1 MAEYKW
7 PAAEKRKLIGKRIS
21 RVDGPLKVSGKAKYA
36 YDINRPGMLHGKI
49 LHAPY
54 ANAKIVSIDT
64 SAAEKMP
71 GVRAV
76 KLVQNVGTNIQW
88 AGDEIAV
95 VVAVDEPTAKDAI
108 RAIKVEY
115 ERLPHVVNDEKLEA
129 VPADRK
135 RPTAEKV
142 QGDPDKA
149 FAEADVTVEGYYGN
163 AVITH
168 CCLEA
173 HGQVVE
179 WKDAQN
185 VLIHPSTQAVSTI
198 GNDLAKALEIPA
210 GNVELK
216 MDFIGGG
223 FGSKFQIDRWG
234 TECGKVSKM
243 AEGKP
248 VKLMLERDAELMI
261 AGSRPSMYA
270 KVKVGAKKDGT
281 LIAWQSDAWGTG
293 GVPGLGAPQIPY
305 MLNLSTG
312 IPNYKTRFTSV
323 STNSA
328 QQRAWRAPNH
338 PQMAVITFGAL
349 DDLAAALK
357 MDPIDFLKKNI
368 GLFAPRSEVY
378 LQELDKA
385 MEMSNW
391 KANWRPRGEGAPG
404 STKTVK
410 RGLGV
415 SMHTW
420 GGGGHASNADVTIHP
435 DGSVDIKCGTQDLG
449 VGTITVLNIVVAE
462 TMGLPMEAVKVFI
475 GSNRYP
481 ASGSSGGSTT
491 VGGISGSSRRGAVDA
506 VNQLF
511 AKVAPT
517 LGVKPEELEAVDGKI
532 RVIANPAKSLTWKE
546 ACAKL
551 GSQPITVRGVNR
563 AGDRELSSSG
573 VGGVQIADVSVDTET
588 GIVKMNNFYAV
599 QDCGLVM
606 DMKTCESQV
615 FGAMIMGVTYS
626 LYEERIMDDATGRVL
641 NPNMEFYKLAGAMD
655 IGNFKVHMMT
665 GKGFDERGPIG
676 VGEPPTNSPGAA
688 ISNAVANAI
697 GVRVPTVP
705 LTPDK
710 VLAALAS
717 KKGGSS
723 NAKI

>member
-7 PAAEKRKLIGKRIS
+7 PEPEKRKYIGKRIS

-36 YDINRPGMLHGKI
+36 YDVNRPGMLHGKI
-49 LHAPY
+49 LHAPF

-71 GVRAV
+71 GVRVV
-76 KLVQNVGTNIQW
+76 KLVQGPGTNIQW
-88 AGDEIAV
+88 AGDEIAIA
-95 VVAVDEPTAKDAI
+95 VATDEQTAVDAI

-115 ERLPHVVNDEKLEA
+115 ERLPHVVNDERLEA
-129 VPADRK
+129 VPTTNK
-135 RPTAEKV
+135 RSTNEFV
-142 QGDPDKA
+142 QGEPDKA
-149 FAEADVTVEGYYGN
+149 FAEADVTVEGFYGN
-163 AVITH
+163 SIITH
-168 CCLEA
+168 CCLES

-179 WKDAQN
+179 WTDANN

-198 GNDLAKALEIPA
+198 SNDLAKALEIPA

-223 FGSKFQIDRWG
+223 FGSKFAIDRWG

-248 VKLMLERDAELMI
+248 VKMMLERDAELMI

-281 LIAWQSDAWGTG
+281 LVAWQSEGWGTG
-293 GVPGLGAPQIPY
+293 GVAGTGAPQLPY
-305 MLNLSTG
+305 MLRAASG
-312 IPNYKTRFTSV
+312 IPHIKANFSSV
-323 STNSA
+323 STNTAPS
-328 QQRAWRAPNH
+328 RAWRAPAH
-338 PQMAVITFGAL
+338 PQMAVITLGAL

-357 MDPIDFLKKNI
+357 MDPIEFLKKNI
-368 GLFAPRSEVY
+368 NLFAPRAEVY
-378 LQELDKA
+378 SQELDKA
-385 MEMSNW
+385 LELSNW

-420 GGGGHASNADVTIHP
+420 GGGGHASNCDVTIHP
-435 DGSVDIKCGTQDLG
+435 DGSVDLKSGTQDLG
-449 VGTITVLNIVVAE
+449 VGVITVLNIVVAE
-462 TMGLPMEAVKVFI
+462 TMGLPMEAVKIFI

-491 VGGISGSSRRGAVDA
+491 VGGISGSSRRGSVDA
-506 VNQLF
+506 LNQLF

-532 RVIANPAKSLTWKE
+532 RVVANPSKSLTWKE

-551 GSQPITVRGVNR
+551 GSQPITVRGVNK

-588 GIVKMNNFYAV
+588 GIVKMNNFYAI

-606 DMKTCESQV
+606 DLKTAESQV

-626 LYEERIMDDATGRVL
+626 LYEERIMDNATGRVL

-655 IGNFKVHMMT
+655 IGQMKVHMMT
-665 GKGFDERGPIG
+665 GKGYDERGPVG
-676 VGEPPTNSPGAA
+676 LGEPPTNSPGAA

-697 GVRVPTVP
+697 GVRVSTIP

-717 KKGGSS
+717 KKGGQS

>member
-7 PAAEKRKLIGKRIS
+7 PEAEKRKYIGKRIS

-36 YDINRPGMLHGKI
+36 YDVNRPGLLHGKI

-54 ANAKIVSIDT
+54 ANSKVVRIDT
-64 SAAEKMP
+64 SAAEKIP
-71 GVRAV
+71 GVRVV
-76 KLVQNVGTNIQW
+76 KVLQGAGAQIQW

-95 VVAVDEPTAKDAI
+95 VVAVDEMTAKDAV

-115 ERLPHVVNDEKLEA
+115 ERMPHVVNEEKLDA
-129 VPADRK
+129 VPAANK
-135 RPTAEKV
+135 RPTNEFT
-142 QGDPDKA
+142 QGEPDKA

-163 AVITH
+163 AIITH

-185 VLIHPSTQAVSTI
+185 VLIHPSTQGVSAI
-198 GNDLAKALEIPA
+198 GNDLARALEIPA

-223 FGSKFQIDRWG
+223 FGSKFAIDEWG
-234 TECGKVSKM
+234 IECGKTSKM

-248 VKLMLERDAELMI
+248 VKLMLERDAELTI

-281 LIAWQSDAWGTG
+281 LTAWQSECWGTG
-293 GVPGLGAPQIPY
+293 GVAGMGAPAIPY
-305 MLNLSTG
+305 MLRAASG
-312 IPNYKTRFTSV
+312 IPNIKSNYTGV
-323 STNSA
+323 STNTA
-328 QQRAWRAPNH
+328 QQRAWRAPSH
-338 PQMAVITFGAL
+338 PQMAVITMGAL

-357 MDPIDFLKKNI
+357 MDPIEFLKKNI
-368 GLFAPRSEVY
+368 ELFAPRAAVY
-378 LQELDKA
+378 SQELDKA

-404 STKTVK
+404 STKTIK

-420 GGGGHASNADVTIHP
+420 GGGGGASNADVTIHP
-435 DGSVDIKCGTQDLG
+435 DGSVDLKCGTQDLG

-462 TMGLPMEAVKVFI
+462 TMGIPMEAVKIFI

-481 ASGSSGGSTT
+481 PSNPSGGSTT
-491 VGGISGSSRRGAVDA
+491 VGGVSSSSRRGATDA
-506 VNQLF
+506 LNQLF

-532 RVIANPAKSLTWKE
+532 RVIASPTKSMTWKE

-551 GSQPITVRGVNR
+551 GSQPITVRGVHRQGNT
-563 AGDRELSSSG
+563 ELSSSG

-588 GIVKMNNFYAV
+588 GLVKMNNFYAV
-599 QDCGLVM
+599 QDCGLIM
-606 DMKTCESQV
+606 DLKTAESQV

-626 LYEERIMDDATGRVL
+626 LYEERIMDDQTGRVL
-641 NPNMEFYKLAGAMD
+641 NPNMEFYKLAGLMD

-665 GKGFDERGPIG
+665 GKGYDERGPVG
-676 VGEPPTNSPGAA
+676 LGEPPTNSPGAA

>member
-1 MAEYKW
+1 MADYKW
-7 PAAEKRKLIGKRIS
+7 PEAEKRKYIGKRIS

-36 YDINRPGMLHGKI
+36 YDTNRPGLLHGKI
-49 LHAPY
+49 LHAPF
-54 ANAKIVSIDT
+54 ANAKILSIDT

-71 GVRAV
+71 GVRVV
-76 KLVQNVGTNIQW
+76 KIVQGPGSVLQW

-95 VVAVDEPTAKDAI
+95 VVAVDEATAKDAL
-108 RAIKVEY
+108 RAIKIEY
-115 ERLPHVVNDEKLEA
+115 ERMPHVVNDEDLAA
-129 VPADRK
+129 VPTDNK
-135 RPTAEKV
+135 RPTAERT
-142 QGDPDKA
+142 QGEPDKA
-149 FAEADVTVEGYYGN
+149 FTEADVTVEGYYGN
-163 AVITH
+163 AIITH
-168 CCLEA
+168 CCLES
-173 HGQVVE
+173 HGQTIE
-179 WKDAQN
+179 WTDANN
-185 VLIHPSTQAVSTI
+185 VLIHPSTQGVSVI

-210 GNVELK
+210 GNVNLK

-223 FGSKFQIDRWG
+223 FGSKFAIDRWG
-234 TECGKVSKM
+234 VECAKVSKM

-248 VKLMLERDAELMI
+248 VKLHLERDAELTI

-281 LIAWQSDAWGTG
+281 LTAWQSEAWGTG
-293 GVPGLGAPQIPY
+293 GIAGMGAPALPY
-305 MLNLSTG
+305 MLNFQSG
-312 IPNYKTRFTSV
+312 VPNYRTKYTSV
-323 STNSA
+323 STNTA
-328 QQRAWRAPNH
+328 PQRAWRAPSH
-338 PQMAVITFGAL
+338 PQLALITMGAL
-349 DDLAAALK
+349 EDLAAALK
-357 MDPIDFLKKNI
+357 MDPIEFLRKNI
-368 GLFAPRSEVY
+368 NLFAPRAEIYS
-378 LQELDKA
+378 QELDKA
-385 MEMSNW
+385 AELANW

-420 GGGGHASNADVTIHP
+420 GGGGNASNCDVTIYP
-435 DGSVDIKCGTQDLG
+435 DGSVDIKSGTQDLG

-462 TMGLPMEAVKVFI
+462 TMGIPMEWVKVFI

-481 ASGSSGGSTT
+481 ASSASGGSTT
-491 VGGISGSSRRGAVDA
+491 VGGISSASRRGSVDA
-506 VNQLF
+506 LNQLF

-517 LGVKPEELEAVDGKI
+517 LGVKPEELEAADGKI
-532 RVIANPAKSLTWKE
+532 RVIANPSKSIAWKE

-551 GSQPITVRGVNR
+551 GSQPITVRGEHK
-563 AGDRELSSSG
+563 AGNRELSSSG
-573 VGGVQIADVSVDTET
+573 VGGVQIADVSVDIET

-606 DMKTCESQV
+606 DLKTAESQV

-626 LYEERIMDDATGRVL
+626 LYEERIMDNATGRVL

-665 GKGFDERGPIG
+665 GKGYDERGPVG
-676 VGEPPTNSPGAA
+676 LGEPPTNSPGAA

-697 GVRVPTVP
+697 GVRVPTLP

-710 VLAALAS
+710 VLAALAN